1 MKKPLVT
8 RNDIAEAIALHTA
21 CMPTR
26 EIPGAIAN
34 YFMITRRFYTR
45 TDKAVINRLLIAE
58 IRDYLIE
65 QGRLRYAT
73 VAAEMRKEAHRMTG
87 NNLNVEK
94 TAPVASATPSPA
106 VNVISNTGDTIDSQT
121 LLKMVNEARKLCGE
135 PEVRNNKFIEKILD
149 ELEGEDGY
157 TKSATVPP
165 GGGTPMVVITMTY
178 KQALRVAARESKAVR
193 RSLHTMIQALEP
205 INVENHPD
213 EIPVLEWQGVR
224 VVTTETL
231 ARGYGTTPTRIQQNY
246 NRNEERFVEGK
257 HFFKIKGDEIKSLR
271 LSFSELQISPKTRSL
286 ILWTERGA
294 ARMSKIVDTEQAWA
308 FFEKLEDS
316 YFRQKEQ
323 QPVAIP
329 QTLPEALRLAAELA
343 EQKQLLEQKTHQLNQ
358 QLVAAA
364 PKVDFADRVS
374 AANGILIGNFA
385 KVVGLK
391 QNALFSWLRQN
402 GILMAFGARK
412 NVPRQ
417 QYINAGYFTVKE
429 VVLDD
434 ENGYQ
439 IRLTPQLTG
448 KGQQWL
454 TRKLLD
460 AGLLK
465 PVAIG

>member
-1 MKKPLVT
+1 MRTSLVT
-8 RNDIAEAIALHTA
+8 REEMSEAIEQHTA
-21 CMPTR
+21 CISTR
-26 EIPGAIAN
+26 DIPGVIAN
-34 YFMITRRFYTR
+34 YFMITKQLYRRK
-45 TDKAVINRLLIAE
+45 DKNAVHRILLSD
-58 IRDYLIE
+58 IREYLLE
-65 QGRLRYAT
+65 QGHLNYAT
-73 VAAEMRKEAHRMTG
+73 VAAEARKEAHRMKA
-87 NNLNVEK
+87 NNV
-94 TAPVASATPSPA
+94 
-106 VNVISNTGDTIDSQT
+106 
-121 LLKMVNEARKLCGE
+121 KL
-135 PEVRNNKFIEKILD
+135 EKIHAPSVQES
-149 ELEGEDGY
+149 EL
-157 TKSATVPP
+157 
-165 GGGTPMVVITMTY
+165 VVV
-178 KQALRVAARESKAVR
+178 QNQS
-193 RSLHTMIQALEP
+193 
-205 INVENHPD
+205 D

-231 ARGYGTTPTRIQQNY
+231 ARGYGVDEANI
-246 NRNEERFVEGK
+246 RNNLSRNLDRFEEGK
-257 HFFKIKGDEIKSLR
+257 HYFLLTALKLREFKNRVTGSYSVGKNA
-271 LSFSELQISPKTRSL
+271 RSL
-286 ILWTERGA
+286 TLWTERGA
-294 ARMSKIVDTEQAWA
+294 ARMSKIVDTNEAWA

-343 EQKQLLEQKTHQLNQ
+343 EQKQLLEQKAHQLNQ

-374 AANGILIGNFA
+374 VAKGILIGNFA

-391 QNALFSWLRQN
+391 QNALFAWLRGN
-402 GILMAFGARK
+402 GILIASGGRK
-412 NVPRQ
+412 NVPFQ

-434 ENGYQ
+434 EDGYQ

-465 PVAIG
+465 PVAAE

>member
-1 MKKPLVT
+1 MVNANPCARQEFIWRFYSCKKHHYHFVIAATEDEARSQLPDGPCIFTARFSTNSRNSLSYWSLPFSADVQGGFMKKPLVT

-45 TDKAVINRLLIAE
+45 TDKAVINKLLIAE

-94 TAPVASATPSPA
+94 TAPVTSATPAPA
-106 VNVISNTGDTIDSQT
+106 VNIIPNTGDTIDSLT

-193 RSLHTMIQALEP
+193 RSLIDKLE
-205 INVENHPD
+205 
-213 EIPVLEWQGVR
+213 
-224 VVTTETL
+224 
-231 ARGYGTTPTRIQQNY
+231 
-246 NRNEERFVEGK
+246 
-257 HFFKIKGDEIKSLR
+257 
-271 LSFSELQISPKTRSL
+271 ELQQANSPAPS
-286 ILWTERGA
+286 
-294 ARMSKIVDTEQAWA
+294 
-308 FFEKLEDS
+308 
-316 YFRQKEQ
+316 
-323 QPVAIP
+323 IP

-343 EQKQLLEQKTHQLNQ
+343 EQKMQLEQ

-374 AANGILIGNFA
+374 VANGILIGNFA

>member
-1 MKKPLVT
+1 MRTSLVT
-8 RNDIAEAIALHTA
+8 REEMIEAIEQHTA
-21 CMPTR
+21 CISTR
-26 EIPGAIAN
+26 DIPGVIAN
-34 YFMITRRFYTR
+34 YFMITKQLYRRK
-45 TDKAVINRLLIAE
+45 DKNAVHRILLSD
-58 IRDYLIE
+58 IREYLLE
-65 QGRLRYAT
+65 QGHLNYAT
-73 VAAEMRKEAHRMTG
+73 VAAEARKEAHRMKA
-87 NNLNVEK
+87 NNV
-94 TAPVASATPSPA
+94 
-106 VNVISNTGDTIDSQT
+106 
-121 LLKMVNEARKLCGE
+121 KL
-135 PEVRNNKFIEKILD
+135 EKIHAPSVQES
-149 ELEGEDGY
+149 EL
-157 TKSATVPP
+157 
-165 GGGTPMVVITMTY
+165 VVV
-178 KQALRVAARESKAVR
+178 QN
-193 RSLHTMIQALEP
+193 Q
-205 INVENHPD
+205 PD

-231 ARGYGTTPTRIQQNY
+231 ARGYGVDEANI
-246 NRNEERFVEGK
+246 RNNLSRNLDRFEEGK
-257 HFFKIKGDEIKSLR
+257 HYFLLTGLKLREFKNRVTGSYSVGKNA
-271 LSFSELQISPKTRSL
+271 RSL
-286 ILWTERGA
+286 TLWTERGA
-294 ARMSKIVDTEQAWA
+294 ARMSKIVDTNEAWA

-343 EQKQLLEQKTHQLNQ
+343 EQKQLLEQKAHQLNQ

-374 AANGILIGNFA
+374 GAKGILIGNFA

-391 QNALFSWLRQN
+391 QNALFAWLRGN
-402 GILMAFGARK
+402 GILIASGGRK
-412 NVPRQ
+412 NVPFQ

-434 ENGYQ
+434 EDGYQ

-465 PVAIG
+465 PVAAE

>member
-1 MKKPLVT
+1 
-8 RNDIAEAIALHTA
+8 
-21 CMPTR
+21 
-26 EIPGAIAN
+26 
-34 YFMITRRFYTR
+34 
-45 TDKAVINRLLIAE
+45 
-58 IRDYLIE
+58 
-65 QGRLRYAT
+65 
-73 VAAEMRKEAHRMTG
+73 MTG

-94 TAPVASATPSPA
+94 PAPVASATPSPA

-135 PEVRNNKFIEKILD
+135 PEVRNNKFIKKILD

-193 RSLHTMIQALEP
+193 RSLIDKLE
-205 INVENHPD
+205 
-213 EIPVLEWQGVR
+213 
-224 VVTTETL
+224 
-231 ARGYGTTPTRIQQNY
+231 
-246 NRNEERFVEGK
+246 
-257 HFFKIKGDEIKSLR
+257 
-271 LSFSELQISPKTRSL
+271 ELQQANSPAPS
-286 ILWTERGA
+286 
-294 ARMSKIVDTEQAWA
+294 
-308 FFEKLEDS
+308 
-316 YFRQKEQ
+316 
-323 QPVAIP
+323 IP
-329 QTLPEALRLAAELA
+329 QTLPDALRLAAELA
-343 EQKQLLEQKTHQLNQ
+343 EQKMQLEQ

>member
-73 VAAEMRKEAHRMTG
+73 VAAEMRKEAHRMTS
-87 NNLNVEK
+87 NNLNVK
-94 TAPVASATPSPA
+94 KPASVASATPSPA

-135 PEVRNNKFIEKILD
+135 NEIRNNDFLNRIKD
-149 ELEGEDGY
+149 ELDGEFY
-157 TKSATVPP
+157 ETFVKSH
-165 GGGTPMVVITMTY
+165 GTRAGRSFEVITMTY

-193 RSLHTMIQALEP
+193 RSLIDKLE
-205 INVENHPD
+205 
-213 EIPVLEWQGVR
+213 
-224 VVTTETL
+224 
-231 ARGYGTTPTRIQQNY
+231 
-246 NRNEERFVEGK
+246 
-257 HFFKIKGDEIKSLR
+257 
-271 LSFSELQISPKTRSL
+271 ELQQANSPTPS
-286 ILWTERGA
+286 
-294 ARMSKIVDTEQAWA
+294 
-308 FFEKLEDS
+308 
-316 YFRQKEQ
+316 
-323 QPVAIP
+323 IP

-343 EQKQLLEQKTHQLNQ
+343 EQKMQLEQ

-374 AANGILIGNFA
+374 VAKGILIGNFA

-391 QNALFSWLRQN
+391 QNALFAWLREN
-402 GILMAFGARK
+402 GILIASGGRK
-412 NVPRQ
+412 NVPFQ

-434 ENGYQ
+434 EDGYQ

-465 PVAIG
+465 PV

>member
-1 MKKPLVT
+1 MRTSLVT
-8 RNDIAEAIALHTA
+8 REEMIEAIEQHTA
-21 CMPTR
+21 CISTR
-26 EIPGAIAN
+26 DIPGVIAN
-34 YFMITRRFYTR
+34 YFMITKQLYRRK
-45 TDKAVINRLLIAE
+45 DKNAVHRILLSD
-58 IRDYLIE
+58 IREYLLE
-65 QGRLRYAT
+65 QGHLNYAT
-73 VAAEMRKEAHRMTG
+73 VAAEARKEAHRMKA
-87 NNLNVEK
+87 NNV
-94 TAPVASATPSPA
+94 
-106 VNVISNTGDTIDSQT
+106 
-121 LLKMVNEARKLCGE
+121 KL
-135 PEVRNNKFIEKILD
+135 EKIHAPSVQES
-149 ELEGEDGY
+149 EL
-157 TKSATVPP
+157 
-165 GGGTPMVVITMTY
+165 VVV
-178 KQALRVAARESKAVR
+178 QN
-193 RSLHTMIQALEP
+193 Q
-205 INVENHPD
+205 PD

-231 ARGYGTTPTRIQQNY
+231 ARGYGVDEANI
-246 NRNEERFVEGK
+246 RNNLSRNLDRFEEGK
-257 HFFKIKGDEIKSLR
+257 HYFLLTGLKLREFKNRVTGSYSVGKNA
-271 LSFSELQISPKTRSL
+271 RSL
-286 ILWTERGA
+286 TLWTERGA
-294 ARMSKIVDTEQAWA
+294 ARMSKIVDTNEAWA

-343 EQKQLLEQKTHQLNQ
+343 EQKQLLEQKAHQLNQ

-391 QNALFSWLRQN
+391 QNALFVWLREN
-402 GILMAFGARK
+402 GILIASGGRK
-412 NVPRQ
+412 NVPFQ

-434 ENGYQ
+434 EDGYQ

-460 AGLLK
+460 AGVLK
-465 PVAIG
+465 PVAAE

>member
-45 TDKAVINRLLIAE
+45 TDKAVINKLLIAE

-94 TAPVASATPSPA
+94 TAPVASATPAPA

-149 ELEGEDGY
+149 ELDGEHY
-157 TKSATVPP
+157 TKSVVEKMNKTS
-165 GGGTPMVVITMTY
+165 MLVITMTF

-193 RSLHTMIQALEP
+193 RSLIDKLE
-205 INVENHPD
+205 
-213 EIPVLEWQGVR
+213 
-224 VVTTETL
+224 
-231 ARGYGTTPTRIQQNY
+231 
-246 NRNEERFVEGK
+246 
-257 HFFKIKGDEIKSLR
+257 
-271 LSFSELQISPKTRSL
+271 ELQQANSPTPS
-286 ILWTERGA
+286 
-294 ARMSKIVDTEQAWA
+294 
-308 FFEKLEDS
+308 
-316 YFRQKEQ
+316 
-323 QPVAIP
+323 IP

-343 EQKQLLEQKTHQLNQ
+343 EQKMQLEQ

-374 AANGILIGNFA
+374 VANGILIGNFA

>member
-94 TAPVASATPSPA
+94 PAPVASATPAPA
-106 VNVISNTGDTIDSQT
+106 VNIIPNTGGTIDSLT

-149 ELEGEDGY
+149 ELDGEHY
-157 TKSATVPP
+157 TKSVVEKMNKTS
-165 GGGTPMVVITMTY
+165 MLVITMTF

-193 RSLHTMIQALEP
+193 RSLIDKLE
-205 INVENHPD
+205 
-213 EIPVLEWQGVR
+213 
-224 VVTTETL
+224 
-231 ARGYGTTPTRIQQNY
+231 
-246 NRNEERFVEGK
+246 
-257 HFFKIKGDEIKSLR
+257 
-271 LSFSELQISPKTRSL
+271 ELQQANSPTPS
-286 ILWTERGA
+286 
-294 ARMSKIVDTEQAWA
+294 
-308 FFEKLEDS
+308 
-316 YFRQKEQ
+316 
-323 QPVAIP
+323 IP
-329 QTLPEALRLAAELA
+329 KTLPEALRLAAELA
-343 EQKQLLEQKTHQLNQ
+343 EQKMQLEQ

-374 AANGILIGNFA
+374 VANGILIGNFA

>member
-1 MKKPLVT
+1 
-8 RNDIAEAIALHTA
+8 
-21 CMPTR
+21 
-26 EIPGAIAN
+26 
-34 YFMITRRFYTR
+34 YTR

-73 VAAEMRKEAHRMTG
+73 VAAEMRKEAHRMTS
-87 NNLNVEK
+87 NNLNVK
-94 TAPVASATPSPA
+94 KPASVASATPSPA

-135 PEVRNNKFIEKILD
+135 NEIRNNDFLNRIKD
-149 ELEGEDGY
+149 ELDGEFY
-157 TKSATVPP
+157 ETFVKSH
-165 GGGTPMVVITMTY
+165 GTRAGRSFEVITMTY

-193 RSLHTMIQALEP
+193 RSLIDKLE
-205 INVENHPD
+205 
-213 EIPVLEWQGVR
+213 
-224 VVTTETL
+224 
-231 ARGYGTTPTRIQQNY
+231 
-246 NRNEERFVEGK
+246 
-257 HFFKIKGDEIKSLR
+257 
-271 LSFSELQISPKTRSL
+271 ELQQANSPTPS
-286 ILWTERGA
+286 
-294 ARMSKIVDTEQAWA
+294 
-308 FFEKLEDS
+308 
-316 YFRQKEQ
+316 
-323 QPVAIP
+323 IP

-343 EQKQLLEQKTHQLNQ
+343 EQKMQLEQ

-374 AANGILIGNFA
+374 VANGILIGNFA

-402 GILMAFGARK
+402 GILMAFGARN

>member
-73 VAAEMRKEAHRMTG
+73 VAAEMRKEAHRMTS
-87 NNLNVEK
+87 NNLNVK
-94 TAPVASATPSPA
+94 KPASVASATPSPA

-135 PEVRNNKFIEKILD
+135 NEIRNNDFLNRIKD
-149 ELEGEDGY
+149 ELDGEFY
-157 TKSATVPP
+157 ETFVKSH
-165 GGGTPMVVITMTY
+165 GTRAGRSFEVITMTY

-193 RSLHTMIQALEP
+193 RSLIDKLE
-205 INVENHPD
+205 
-213 EIPVLEWQGVR
+213 
-224 VVTTETL
+224 
-231 ARGYGTTPTRIQQNY
+231 
-246 NRNEERFVEGK
+246 
-257 HFFKIKGDEIKSLR
+257 
-271 LSFSELQISPKTRSL
+271 ELQQANSPTPS
-286 ILWTERGA
+286 
-294 ARMSKIVDTEQAWA
+294 
-308 FFEKLEDS
+308 
-316 YFRQKEQ
+316 
-323 QPVAIP
+323 IP

-343 EQKQLLEQKTHQLNQ
+343 EQKMQLEQ

-434 ENGYQ
+434 EDGYQ

-460 AGLLK
+460 AGVLK
-465 PVAIG
+465 PVAAE

>member
-1 MKKPLVT
+1 MKTPLVT
-8 RNDIAEAIALHTA
+8 RNEIAEAIALHTT

-94 TAPVASATPSPA
+94 PAPVTSATPAPA
-106 VNVISNTGDTIDSQT
+106 VNIIPNTGDTIDSLT
-121 LLKMVNEARKLCGE
+121 LLKMVNEARKLCSE
-135 PEVRNNKFIEKILD
+135 KPVRNNDFIARVKD
-149 ELEGEDGY
+149 ELDGEGYEIF
-157 TKSATVPP
+157 V
-165 GGGTPMVVITMTY
+165 TPMDKKKGGADQVVIVMTY

-193 RSLHTMIQALEP
+193 RSLIDKLE
-205 INVENHPD
+205 
-213 EIPVLEWQGVR
+213 
-224 VVTTETL
+224 
-231 ARGYGTTPTRIQQNY
+231 
-246 NRNEERFVEGK
+246 
-257 HFFKIKGDEIKSLR
+257 
-271 LSFSELQISPKTRSL
+271 ELQQANSPTPS
-286 ILWTERGA
+286 
-294 ARMSKIVDTEQAWA
+294 
-308 FFEKLEDS
+308 
-316 YFRQKEQ
+316 
-323 QPVAIP
+323 IP

-343 EQKQLLEQKTHQLNQ
+343 EQKMQLEQ

-374 AANGILIGNFA
+374 VANGILIGNFA

>member
-8 RNDIAEAIALHTA
+8 RNEIAEAIALHTT

-45 TDKAVINRLLIAE
+45 TDKAVINKLLIAE

-73 VAAEMRKEAHRMTG
+73 VAAEMRKEAHRMTS
-87 NNLNVEK
+87 NNLNVK
-94 TAPVASATPSPA
+94 KPASVASATPSPA

-149 ELEGEDGY
+149 ELDGEHY
-157 TKSATVPP
+157 TKSVVEKMNKTS
-165 GGGTPMVVITMTY
+165 MLVITMTF

-465 PVAIG
+465 PVASLS

>member
-1 MKKPLVT
+1 MRTSLVT
-8 RNDIAEAIALHTA
+8 REEMIEAIEQHTA
-21 CMPTR
+21 CISTR
-26 EIPGAIAN
+26 DIPGVIAN
-34 YFMITRRFYTR
+34 YFMITKQLYRRK
-45 TDKAVINRLLIAE
+45 DKNAVHRILLSD
-58 IRDYLIE
+58 IREYLLE
-65 QGRLRYAT
+65 QGHLNYAT
-73 VAAEMRKEAHRMTG
+73 VAAEARKEAHRMKA
-87 NNLNVEK
+87 NNV
-94 TAPVASATPSPA
+94 
-106 VNVISNTGDTIDSQT
+106 
-121 LLKMVNEARKLCGE
+121 KL
-135 PEVRNNKFIEKILD
+135 EKIHAPSVQES
-149 ELEGEDGY
+149 EL
-157 TKSATVPP
+157 
-165 GGGTPMVVITMTY
+165 VVV
-178 KQALRVAARESKAVR
+178 QNQS
-193 RSLHTMIQALEP
+193 
-205 INVENHPD
+205 D

-231 ARGYGTTPTRIQQNY
+231 ARGYGVDEANI
-246 NRNEERFVEGK
+246 RNNLSRNLDRFEEGK
-257 HFFKIKGDEIKSLR
+257 HYFLLTGLKLREFKNRVTGSYSVGKNA
-271 LSFSELQISPKTRSL
+271 RSL
-286 ILWTERGA
+286 TLWTERGA
-294 ARMSKIVDTEQAWA
+294 ARMSKIVDTNEAWA

-343 EQKQLLEQKTHQLNQ
+343 EQKQLLEQKAHQLNQ

-374 AANGILIGNFA
+374 GAKGILIGNFA

-391 QNALFSWLRQN
+391 QNALFAWLRGN
-402 GILMAFGARK
+402 GILIASGGRK
-412 NVPRQ
+412 NVPFQ

-434 ENGYQ
+434 EDGYQ

-465 PVAIG
+465 PVAAE

>member
-1 MKKPLVT
+1 MKTPLVT
-8 RNDIAEAIALHTA
+8 RNEIAEAIALHTI

-45 TDKAVINRLLIAE
+45 TDKAVINKLLIAE

-94 TAPVASATPSPA
+94 TAPVTSATPAPA
-106 VNVISNTGDTIDSQT
+106 VNIIPNTGDTIDSLT

-149 ELEGEDGY
+149 ELDGEHY
-157 TKSATVPP
+157 TKSVVEKMNKTS
-165 GGGTPMVVITMTY
+165 MLVITMTF

-193 RSLHTMIQALEP
+193 RSLIDKLE
-205 INVENHPD
+205 
-213 EIPVLEWQGVR
+213 
-224 VVTTETL
+224 
-231 ARGYGTTPTRIQQNY
+231 
-246 NRNEERFVEGK
+246 
-257 HFFKIKGDEIKSLR
+257 
-271 LSFSELQISPKTRSL
+271 ELQQANSPTPS
-286 ILWTERGA
+286 
-294 ARMSKIVDTEQAWA
+294 
-308 FFEKLEDS
+308 
-316 YFRQKEQ
+316 
-323 QPVAIP
+323 IP

-343 EQKQLLEQKTHQLNQ
+343 EQKMQLEQ

-374 AANGILIGNFA
+374 VANGILIGNFA

>member
-1 MKKPLVT
+1 MKTPLVT
-8 RNDIAEAIALHTA
+8 RNEIAEAIALHTT

-73 VAAEMRKEAHRMTG
+73 VAAEMRKEARRMTG

-94 TAPVASATPSPA
+94 PAPVASATPSPA
-106 VNVISNTGDTIDSQT
+106 VNVISNTGDTIDSLT
-121 LLKMVNEARKLCGE
+121 LLKMVNEARKLCSE
-135 PEVRNNKFIEKILD
+135 KPVRNNDFIARVKD
-149 ELEGEDGY
+149 ELDGEGYEIF
-157 TKSATVPP
+157 V
-165 GGGTPMVVITMTY
+165 TPMDKKKGGADQVVIVMTY

-193 RSLHTMIQALEP
+193 RSLIDKLE
-205 INVENHPD
+205 
-213 EIPVLEWQGVR
+213 
-224 VVTTETL
+224 
-231 ARGYGTTPTRIQQNY
+231 
-246 NRNEERFVEGK
+246 
-257 HFFKIKGDEIKSLR
+257 
-271 LSFSELQISPKTRSL
+271 ELQQANSPTPS
-286 ILWTERGA
+286 
-294 ARMSKIVDTEQAWA
+294 
-308 FFEKLEDS
+308 
-316 YFRQKEQ
+316 
-323 QPVAIP
+323 IP

-343 EQKQLLEQKTHQLNQ
+343 EQKMQLEQ

>member
-1 MKKPLVT
+1 
-8 RNDIAEAIALHTA
+8 
-21 CMPTR
+21 
-26 EIPGAIAN
+26 
-34 YFMITRRFYTR
+34 
-45 TDKAVINRLLIAE
+45 
-58 IRDYLIE
+58 
-65 QGRLRYAT
+65 
-73 VAAEMRKEAHRMTG
+73 MTG

-94 TAPVASATPSPA
+94 PAPVTSATPAPT
-106 VNVISNTGDTIDSQT
+106 VNIIPNTGDTIDSLT
-121 LLKMVNEARKLCGE
+121 LLKMVNEARKLCSE
-135 PEVRNNKFIEKILD
+135 KPVRNNDFIARVKD
-149 ELEGEDGY
+149 ELDGEGYEIF
-157 TKSATVPP
+157 V
-165 GGGTPMVVITMTY
+165 TPMDKKKGGADQVVIVMTY

-193 RSLHTMIQALEP
+193 RSLIDKLE
-205 INVENHPD
+205 
-213 EIPVLEWQGVR
+213 
-224 VVTTETL
+224 
-231 ARGYGTTPTRIQQNY
+231 
-246 NRNEERFVEGK
+246 
-257 HFFKIKGDEIKSLR
+257 
-271 LSFSELQISPKTRSL
+271 ELQQANSPTPS
-286 ILWTERGA
+286 
-294 ARMSKIVDTEQAWA
+294 
-308 FFEKLEDS
+308 
-316 YFRQKEQ
+316 
-323 QPVAIP
+323 IP

-343 EQKQLLEQKTHQLNQ
+343 EQKMQLEQ

-374 AANGILIGNFA
+374 VANGILIGNFA

>member
-26 EIPGAIAN
+26 EIPSAIAN

-94 TAPVASATPSPA
+94 PAPVTSATPAPA
-106 VNVISNTGDTIDSQT
+106 VNIIPNTGDTIDSLT
-121 LLKMVNEARKLCGE
+121 LLKMVNEARKLCSE
-135 PEVRNNKFIEKILD
+135 KPVRNNDFIARVKD
-149 ELEGEDGY
+149 ELDGEGYEIF
-157 TKSATVPP
+157 V
-165 GGGTPMVVITMTY
+165 TPMDKKKGGADQVVIVMTY

-193 RSLHTMIQALEP
+193 RSLIDKLE
-205 INVENHPD
+205 
-213 EIPVLEWQGVR
+213 
-224 VVTTETL
+224 
-231 ARGYGTTPTRIQQNY
+231 
-246 NRNEERFVEGK
+246 
-257 HFFKIKGDEIKSLR
+257 
-271 LSFSELQISPKTRSL
+271 ELQQANSPTPSL
-286 ILWTERGA
+286 
-294 ARMSKIVDTEQAWA
+294 
-308 FFEKLEDS
+308 
-316 YFRQKEQ
+316 
-323 QPVAIP
+323 P

-343 EQKQLLEQKTHQLNQ
+343 EQKMQLEQ

-374 AANGILIGNFA
+374 VANGILIGNFA

-465 PVAIG
+465 PVASLS

>member
-1 MKKPLVT
+1 MRTSLVT
-8 RNDIAEAIALHTA
+8 REEMIEAIEQHTA

-65 QGRLRYAT
+65 QGRLRFAT

-94 TAPVASATPSPA
+94 PAPVTSATPAPA
-106 VNVISNTGDTIDSQT
+106 VNIIPNTGDTIDSLT
-121 LLKMVNEARKLCGE
+121 LLKMVNEARKLCSE
-135 PEVRNNKFIEKILD
+135 KPVRNNDFIARVKD
-149 ELEGEDGY
+149 ELDGEGYEIF
-157 TKSATVPP
+157 V
-165 GGGTPMVVITMTY
+165 TPMDKKKGGADQVVIVMTY

-193 RSLHTMIQALEP
+193 RSLIDKLE
-205 INVENHPD
+205 
-213 EIPVLEWQGVR
+213 
-224 VVTTETL
+224 
-231 ARGYGTTPTRIQQNY
+231 
-246 NRNEERFVEGK
+246 
-257 HFFKIKGDEIKSLR
+257 
-271 LSFSELQISPKTRSL
+271 ELQQANSPTPS
-286 ILWTERGA
+286 
-294 ARMSKIVDTEQAWA
+294 
-308 FFEKLEDS
+308 
-316 YFRQKEQ
+316 
-323 QPVAIP
+323 IP

-343 EQKQLLEQKTHQLNQ
+343 EQKMQLEQ
-358 QLVAAA
+358 QLVSAA

>member
-8 RNDIAEAIALHTA
+8 RNEIAEAIALHTA

-73 VAAEMRKEAHRMTG
+73 VAAEMRKEARRMTG

-94 TAPVASATPSPA
+94 PAPVASATPSPA
-106 VNVISNTGDTIDSQT
+106 VNVISNTGDTIDSLT

-149 ELEGEDGY
+149 ELDGEHY
-157 TKSATVPP
+157 TKSVVEKMNKTS
-165 GGGTPMVVITMTY
+165 MLVITMTF

-193 RSLHTMIQALEP
+193 RSLIDKLE
-205 INVENHPD
+205 
-213 EIPVLEWQGVR
+213 
-224 VVTTETL
+224 
-231 ARGYGTTPTRIQQNY
+231 
-246 NRNEERFVEGK
+246 
-257 HFFKIKGDEIKSLR
+257 
-271 LSFSELQISPKTRSL
+271 ELQQANSPAPS
-286 ILWTERGA
+286 
-294 ARMSKIVDTEQAWA
+294 
-308 FFEKLEDS
+308 
-316 YFRQKEQ
+316 
-323 QPVAIP
+323 IP

-343 EQKQLLEQKTHQLNQ
+343 EQKMQLEQ

-374 AANGILIGNFA
+374 VANGILIGNFA

>member
-8 RNDIAEAIALHTA
+8 RNDIAEAIALHTT

-45 TDKAVINRLLIAE
+45 TDKAVINKLLIAE

-94 TAPVASATPSPA
+94 PAPVASATPAPA
-106 VNVISNTGDTIDSQT
+106 VNIIPNTGDTIDSLT

-149 ELEGEDGY
+149 ELDGEHY
-157 TKSATVPP
+157 TKSVVEKMNKTS
-165 GGGTPMVVITMTY
+165 MLVITMTF

-193 RSLHTMIQALEP
+193 RSLIDKLE
-205 INVENHPD
+205 
-213 EIPVLEWQGVR
+213 
-224 VVTTETL
+224 
-231 ARGYGTTPTRIQQNY
+231 
-246 NRNEERFVEGK
+246 
-257 HFFKIKGDEIKSLR
+257 
-271 LSFSELQISPKTRSL
+271 ELQQANSPTPS
-286 ILWTERGA
+286 
-294 ARMSKIVDTEQAWA
+294 
-308 FFEKLEDS
+308 
-316 YFRQKEQ
+316 
-323 QPVAIP
+323 IP

-343 EQKQLLEQKTHQLNQ
+343 EQKMQLEQ

-374 AANGILIGNFA
+374 VANGILIGNFA

-412 NVPRQ
+412 TVPRQ

>member
-73 VAAEMRKEAHRMTG
+73 VAAEMRKEAHRVTG
-87 NNLNVEK
+87 KNLNVEK
-94 TAPVASATPSPA
+94 PAPVTSATPTPA
-106 VNVISNTGDTIDSQT
+106 VNVIPNTGDTIDSQT

-149 ELEGEDGY
+149 ELEGEFY
-157 TKSATVPP
+157 TKSAKSH
-165 GGGTPMVVITMTY
+165 GTRAGRSFEVITMTY

-193 RSLHTMIQALEP
+193 RSLIDKLE
-205 INVENHPD
+205 
-213 EIPVLEWQGVR
+213 
-224 VVTTETL
+224 
-231 ARGYGTTPTRIQQNY
+231 
-246 NRNEERFVEGK
+246 
-257 HFFKIKGDEIKSLR
+257 
-271 LSFSELQISPKTRSL
+271 ELQQANSPAPS
-286 ILWTERGA
+286 
-294 ARMSKIVDTEQAWA
+294 
-308 FFEKLEDS
+308 
-316 YFRQKEQ
+316 
-323 QPVAIP
+323 IP

-343 EQKQLLEQKTHQLNQ
+343 EQKMQLEQ

-374 AANGILIGNFA
+374 VAKGILIGNFA

-391 QNALFSWLRQN
+391 QNALFAWLREN
-402 GILMAFGARK
+402 GILIASGGRK
-412 NVPRQ
+412 NVPFQ

-434 ENGYQ
+434 EDGYQ

-465 PVAIG
+465 PVAAE

>member
-8 RNDIAEAIALHTA
+8 RNEIAEAIALHTA

-34 YFMITRRFYTR
+34 YFMITKRFYTR
-45 TDKAVINRLLIAE
+45 IDKAVINRLLIAE

-94 TAPVASATPSPA
+94 PAPVASATPSPA
-106 VNVISNTGDTIDSQT
+106 VNVISNTGDTIDSLT

-149 ELEGEDGY
+149 ELDGEHY
-157 TKSATVPP
+157 TKSVVEKMNKTS
-165 GGGTPMVVITMTY
+165 MLVITMTF

-193 RSLHTMIQALEP
+193 RSLIDKLE
-205 INVENHPD
+205 
-213 EIPVLEWQGVR
+213 
-224 VVTTETL
+224 
-231 ARGYGTTPTRIQQNY
+231 
-246 NRNEERFVEGK
+246 
-257 HFFKIKGDEIKSLR
+257 
-271 LSFSELQISPKTRSL
+271 ELQQTNSPAPS
-286 ILWTERGA
+286 
-294 ARMSKIVDTEQAWA
+294 
-308 FFEKLEDS
+308 
-316 YFRQKEQ
+316 
-323 QPVAIP
+323 IP

-343 EQKQLLEQKTHQLNQ
+343 EQKMQLEQ

-374 AANGILIGNFA
+374 VANGILIGNFA

-465 PVAIG
+465 SVAIG

>member
-45 TDKAVINRLLIAE
+45 TDKAVINKLLIAE

-94 TAPVASATPSPA
+94 PAPVASAMPAPA
-106 VNVISNTGDTIDSQT
+106 VNIIPNTGDTIDSLT

-149 ELEGEDGY
+149 ELDGEHY
-157 TKSATVPP
+157 TKSVVEKMNKTS
-165 GGGTPMVVITMTY
+165 MLVITMTF

-193 RSLHTMIQALEP
+193 RSLIDKLE
-205 INVENHPD
+205 
-213 EIPVLEWQGVR
+213 
-224 VVTTETL
+224 
-231 ARGYGTTPTRIQQNY
+231 
-246 NRNEERFVEGK
+246 
-257 HFFKIKGDEIKSLR
+257 
-271 LSFSELQISPKTRSL
+271 ELQQANSPTPS
-286 ILWTERGA
+286 
-294 ARMSKIVDTEQAWA
+294 
-308 FFEKLEDS
+308 
-316 YFRQKEQ
+316 
-323 QPVAIP
+323 IP
-329 QTLPEALRLAAELA
+329 KTLPEALRLAAELA
-343 EQKQLLEQKTHQLNQ
+343 EQKMQLEQ

-374 AANGILIGNFA
+374 VANGILIGNFA

>member
-1 MKKPLVT
+1 MKTPLVT

-45 TDKAVINRLLIAE
+45 TDKAVINKLLIAE

-94 TAPVASATPSPA
+94 PAPVASATPAPA
-106 VNVISNTGDTIDSQT
+106 VNIIPNTGDTIDSLT

-149 ELEGEDGY
+149 ELDGEHY
-157 TKSATVPP
+157 TKSVVEKMNKTS
-165 GGGTPMVVITMTY
+165 MLVITMTY

-193 RSLHTMIQALEP
+193 RSLIDKLE
-205 INVENHPD
+205 
-213 EIPVLEWQGVR
+213 
-224 VVTTETL
+224 
-231 ARGYGTTPTRIQQNY
+231 
-246 NRNEERFVEGK
+246 
-257 HFFKIKGDEIKSLR
+257 
-271 LSFSELQISPKTRSL
+271 ELQQANSPTPS
-286 ILWTERGA
+286 
-294 ARMSKIVDTEQAWA
+294 
-308 FFEKLEDS
+308 
-316 YFRQKEQ
+316 
-323 QPVAIP
+323 IP

-343 EQKQLLEQKTHQLNQ
+343 EQKMHLEQ

-374 AANGILIGNFA
+374 VANGILIGNFA

>member
-1 MKKPLVT
+1 
-8 RNDIAEAIALHTA
+8 
-21 CMPTR
+21 
-26 EIPGAIAN
+26 
-34 YFMITRRFYTR
+34 
-45 TDKAVINRLLIAE
+45 
-58 IRDYLIE
+58 
-65 QGRLRYAT
+65 
-73 VAAEMRKEAHRMTG
+73 
-87 NNLNVEK
+87 
-94 TAPVASATPSPA
+94 
-106 VNVISNTGDTIDSQT
+106 
-121 LLKMVNEARKLCGE
+121 
-135 PEVRNNKFIEKILD
+135 
-149 ELEGEDGY
+149 
-157 TKSATVPP
+157 
-165 GGGTPMVVITMTY
+165 MVVITMTY

-439 IRLTPQLTG
+439 IRLTPQSTG

>member
-1 MKKPLVT
+1 MRTSLVT
-8 RNDIAEAIALHTA
+8 REEMIEAIEQHTI
-21 CMPTR
+21 CISTR
-26 EIPGAIAN
+26 DIPGVIAN
-34 YFMITRRFYTR
+34 YFMITKQLYRRK
-45 TDKAVINRLLIAE
+45 DKNAVHRILLSD
-58 IRDYLIE
+58 IREYLLE
-65 QGRLRYAT
+65 QGHLNYAT
-73 VAAEMRKEAHRMTG
+73 VAAEARKEAHRMKAT
-87 NNLNVEK
+87 NVK
-94 TAPVASATPSPA
+94 S
-106 VNVISNTGDTIDSQT
+106 
-121 LLKMVNEARKLCGE
+121 
-135 PEVRNNKFIEKILD
+135 EKINTPLVQES
-149 ELEGEDGY
+149 EL
-157 TKSATVPP
+157 
-165 GGGTPMVVITMTY
+165 VVV
-178 KQALRVAARESKAVR
+178 QS
-193 RSLHTMIQALEP
+193 Q
-205 INVENHPD
+205 PD

-231 ARGYGTTPTRIQQNY
+231 ARGYGVDEANI
-246 NRNEERFVEGK
+246 RNNLSRNLDRFEEGK
-257 HFFKIKGDEIKSLR
+257 HYFLLTGLKLREFKNRVTGSYSVGKNA
-271 LSFSELQISPKTRSL
+271 RSL
-286 ILWTERGA
+286 TLWTERGA
-294 ARMSKIVDTEQAWA
+294 ARMSKIVDTNEAWA

-343 EQKQLLEQKTHQLNQ
+343 EQKQLLEQKAHQLNQ

-374 AANGILIGNFA
+374 GAKGILIGNFA

-391 QNALFSWLRQN
+391 QNALFAWLRGN
-402 GILMAFGARK
+402 GILIASGGRK
-412 NVPRQ
+412 NVPFQ

-434 ENGYQ
+434 EDGYQ

>member
-8 RNDIAEAIALHTA
+8 RNEIAEAIALHTA

-73 VAAEMRKEAHRMTG
+73 VAAEMRKEAHRMTS
-87 NNLNVEK
+87 NNLNVK
-94 TAPVASATPSPA
+94 KPAPVASATPAPA
-106 VNVISNTGDTIDSQT
+106 VNVIPTTGDTIDSLT

-149 ELEGEDGY
+149 ELDGEHY
-157 TKSATVPP
+157 TKSVVEKMNKTS
-165 GGGTPMVVITMTY
+165 MLVITMTF

-193 RSLHTMIQALEP
+193 RSLIDKLE
-205 INVENHPD
+205 
-213 EIPVLEWQGVR
+213 
-224 VVTTETL
+224 
-231 ARGYGTTPTRIQQNY
+231 
-246 NRNEERFVEGK
+246 
-257 HFFKIKGDEIKSLR
+257 
-271 LSFSELQISPKTRSL
+271 ELQQANSPAPS
-286 ILWTERGA
+286 
-294 ARMSKIVDTEQAWA
+294 
-308 FFEKLEDS
+308 
-316 YFRQKEQ
+316 
-323 QPVAIP
+323 IP

-343 EQKQLLEQKTHQLNQ
+343 EQKMQLEQ

-374 AANGILIGNFA
+374 VANGILIGNFA

>member
-45 TDKAVINRLLIAE
+45 TDKAVINKLLIAE

-94 TAPVASATPSPA
+94 TAPVTSATPAPA
-106 VNVISNTGDTIDSQT
+106 VNIIPNTGDTIDSLT

-149 ELEGEDGY
+149 ELDGEHY
-157 TKSATVPP
+157 TKSVVEKMNKTS
-165 GGGTPMVVITMTY
+165 MLVITMTF
-178 KQALRVAARESKAVR
+178 KQAMRVAARESKAVR
-193 RSLHTMIQALEP
+193 RSLIDKLE
-205 INVENHPD
+205 
-213 EIPVLEWQGVR
+213 
-224 VVTTETL
+224 
-231 ARGYGTTPTRIQQNY
+231 
-246 NRNEERFVEGK
+246 
-257 HFFKIKGDEIKSLR
+257 
-271 LSFSELQISPKTRSL
+271 ELQQANSPAPS
-286 ILWTERGA
+286 
-294 ARMSKIVDTEQAWA
+294 
-308 FFEKLEDS
+308 
-316 YFRQKEQ
+316 
-323 QPVAIP
+323 IP

-343 EQKQLLEQKTHQLNQ
+343 EQKMQLEQ

-402 GILMAFGARK
+402 GILMLLVRAKTYRASS
-412 NVPRQ
+412 
-417 QYINAGYFTVKE
+417 T
-429 VVLDD
+429 
-434 ENGYQ
+434 
-439 IRLTPQLTG
+439 LTPG
-448 KGQQWL
+448 IS
-454 TRKLLD
+454 R
-460 AGLLK
+460 
-465 PVAIG
+465 

>member
-1 MKKPLVT
+1 MLLNWQGRHFMEINHSRIT
-8 RNDIAEAIALHTA
+8 SYEIADYMIRTKSLL
-21 CMPTR
+21 
-26 EIPGAIAN
+26 PGVIAN
-34 YFMITRRFYTR
+34 YFMITKQLYRRK
-45 TDKAVINRLLIAE
+45 DKNAVHRILLSD
-58 IRDYLIE
+58 IREYLLE
-65 QGRLRYAT
+65 QGHLNYAT
-73 VAAEMRKEAHRMTG
+73 VAAEARKEAHRMKAT
-87 NNLNVEK
+87 NVKSEK
-94 TAPVASATPSPA
+94 VHAPSVQES
-106 VNVISNTGDTIDSQT
+106 
-121 LLKMVNEARKLCGE
+121 
-135 PEVRNNKFIEKILD
+135 
-149 ELEGEDGY
+149 EL
-157 TKSATVPP
+157 
-165 GGGTPMVVITMTY
+165 VVV
-178 KQALRVAARESKAVR
+178 QNQS
-193 RSLHTMIQALEP
+193 
-205 INVENHPD
+205 D

-231 ARGYGTTPTRIQQNY
+231 AKGYGTEGIRIRQNHHE
-246 NRNEERFVEGK
+246 NKVRFVEAK
-257 HFFKIKGDEIKSLR
+257 HFFKVIGDELKNLR
-271 LSFSELQISPKTRSL
+271 VALNYSQNPVSPKARSL

-294 ARMSKIVDTEQAWA
+294 ARHAKMLETDQAWA

-343 EQKQLLEQKTHQLNQ
+343 EQKQLLEQKAHQLNQ

-364 PKVDFADRVS
+364 SKVDFADRVS
-374 AANGILIGNFA
+374 VAKGILIGNFA

-391 QNALFSWLRQN
+391 QNALFAWLREN
-402 GILMAFGARK
+402 GILIASGGRK
-412 NVPRQ
+412 NVPFQ

-434 ENGYQ
+434 EDGYQ

-465 PVAIG
+465 PVAAE